1 MEEQDLKQKIAEF
14 LETGEGFKNENVKY
28 LDISVRTLNCLFRNR
43 IKYLED
49 ANGMS
54 VEKLKK
60 IRNMGEKGIAEFL
73 EAAERCGYAVEDGR
87 LVRKFELEGNQ
98 TDNNEESILIDDTE
112 LSDRIKQEL
121 KSYGCQYISD
131 IADSLFFKG
140 YGTKFKAYIEELKKE
155 MAKYGY
161 ILNKIGFFI
170 KNTQENEQENIL
182 LTQLKKEGIKVLD
195 LIDTVYFKKYSYS
208 MGKINRTF
216 EAYLNFLVEEKI
228 KNNED
233 LYQIEKEI
241 DEVREN
247 YKSFVDKKRQRVE
260 KEKQRVSFAE
270 RMAAKNKEIRR
281 YHHNQN
287 YNHERTHS
295 YNPFFDTDREL

>member
-73 EAAERCGYAVEDGR
+73 EAAERCGYAVKDGR
-87 LVRKFELEGNQ
+87 LVRKFELEENQ

-170 KNTQENEQENIL
+170 KNYTYIYY
-182 LTQLKKEGIKVLD
+182 TRKRTGKHS
-195 LIDTVYFKKYSYS
+195 TYS
-208 MGKINRTF
+208 I
-216 EAYLNFLVEEKI
+216 
-228 KNNED
+228 
-233 LYQIEKEI
+233 
-241 DEVREN
+241 
-247 YKSFVDKKRQRVE
+247 KKRR
-260 KEKQRVSFAE
+260 
-270 RMAAKNKEIRR
+270 NKSTR
-281 YHHNQN
+281 
-287 YNHERTHS
+287 S
-295 YNPFFDTDREL
+295 Y